1 MEAAAWRLDQ
11 DQDSSG
17 RPRDHASCSKSS
29 VHFRRRVMKVQEQL
43 DALKADVQK
52 LKAKAGAARKE
63 FRTRLAQDVGKL
75 RERLRSAEKKLAG
88 LKAARKG
95 RSQQP
100 PR

>member
-1 MEAAAWRLDQ
+1 
-11 DQDSSG
+11 
-17 RPRDHASCSKSS
+17 
-29 VHFRRRVMKVQEQL
+29 MKVQEQL
-43 DALKADVQK
+43 NALKADVQK
-52 LKAKAGAARKE
+52 LKARAGAARKE

-75 RERLRSAEKKLAG
+75 RERLRSAEKKLAE

>member
-1 MEAAAWRLDQ
+1 
-11 DQDSSG
+11 
-17 RPRDHASCSKSS
+17 
-29 VHFRRRVMKVQEQL
+29 MKVREQL
-43 DALKADVQK
+43 AALKTDVQK

-63 FRTRLAQDVGKL
+63 FRAWLAQDVGKL
-75 RERLRSAEKKLAG
+75 RERLRSAEKKLAE